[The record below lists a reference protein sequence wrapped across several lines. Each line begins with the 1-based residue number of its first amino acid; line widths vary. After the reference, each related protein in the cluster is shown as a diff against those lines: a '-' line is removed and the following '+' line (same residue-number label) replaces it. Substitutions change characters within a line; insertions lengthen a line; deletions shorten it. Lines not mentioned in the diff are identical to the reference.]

1 MDLPLTDDI
10 CRFRNKPLSFLARYV
25 RRRRLAHGV
34 IILAV
39 LGAVTCSV
47 STQYGVKVLV
57 DVLSREPG
65 QGGSPWLA
73 FAILVSFVAADNL
86 LWRVASWIASL
97 HLVQEACGLRSEPFR
112 HLICHA

>member
-10 CRFRNKPLSFLARYV
+10 CRFRNRPLAFLARYV
-25 RRRRLAHGV
+25 RRRPLAPGV

-47 STQYGVKVLV
+47 STQYGVKFLV
-57 DVLSREPG
+57 DVLSREPR

-73 FAILVSFVAADNL
+73 FALLVSFVAAGNL
-86 LWRVASWIASL
+86 LQRVARRQAEAP
-97 HLVQEACGLRSEPFR
+97 LVVGSARC
-112 HLICHA
+112 